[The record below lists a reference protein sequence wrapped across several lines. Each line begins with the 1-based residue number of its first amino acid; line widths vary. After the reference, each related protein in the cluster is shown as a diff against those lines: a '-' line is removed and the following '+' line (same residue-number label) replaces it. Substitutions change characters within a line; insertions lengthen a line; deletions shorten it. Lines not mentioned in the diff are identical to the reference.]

1 MERIDRICR
10 HPLWQESV
18 DAIRVLERDRVFC
31 KHDTAHFLDV
41 ARLAHI
47 ENLERGLG
55 IPAEQIYAAA
65 LLHDIGRHL
74 QYQEGVPHDRA
85 SAMLATTILQDCGFS
100 EAEQAAILTA
110 ILRHRTAETA
120 AGDDLAGLLYRADK
134 ASRACLFCAACAD
147 CNWSEDRKNR
157 TIRR

>member
-10 HPLWQESV
+10 HPLWRESV
-18 DAIRVLERDRVFC
+18 EAIRVLERDRVFC

-47 ENLERGLG
+47 ENLERSLG
-55 IPAEQIYAAA
+55 ISAEQIYAAA

-74 QYQEGVPHDRA
+74 QYREGVPHDRA
-85 SAMLATTILQDCGFS
+85 SAMLAETILQDCGFS
-100 EAEQAAILTA
+100 EAEQTDILAA

-120 AGDDLAGLLYRADK
+120 SGDDLAGLLYRADK

-147 CNWSEDRKNR
+147 CNWSEDRKNM